1 MTIQNMVDW
10 LRGFSNGTVARENIK
25 MINSWLIDDNEGNR
39 GNIHSPKEDNLDVDY
54 TCAIHTEINAINIH
68 IFHNNIDVTHPN
80 GGGNIDL
87 RFIPKNTVIIE
98 SAIID
103 KRN

>member
-1 MTIQNMVDW
+1 
-10 LRGFSNGTVARENIK
+10 
-25 MINSWLIDDNEGNR
+25 MINSWLIDDAEGNEGNV
-39 GNIHSPKEDNLDVDY
+39 HLPKEDNLDMDY
-54 TCAIHTEINAINIH
+54 TCAIHTERNAINTH
-68 IFHNNIDVTHPN
+68 IFHIYINVTHTN

-87 RFIPKNTVIIE
+87 RFVPKNTVIIE